1 MRLVL
6 DDHQSRRD
14 QLSISAAGAGRERN
28 FFGSAR
34 DLNGVDMQ
42 GFWVVVN
49 AIVQGRPGDL
59 RQSETKT
66 KLSQTWAAVGAS
78 KNGCKLRKDGP
89 EERGEADPV
98 GLGAV
103 N

>member
-1 MRLVL
+1 MRFVL

-14 QLSISAAGAGRERN
+14 ELSISAAGAGRERN

-34 DLNGVDMQ
+34 GLNGVDML
-42 GFWVVVN
+42 GFWVVAN
-49 AIVQGRPGDL
+49 AIVQGRPGDS
-59 RQSETKT
+59 RQCETKT
-66 KLSQTWAAVGAS
+66 KLSQKWAVVSAS
-78 KNGCKLRKDGP
+78 ENGCMLCKNGP
-89 EERGEADPV
+89 EERGEVDPV